1 VTGDANADENFRKFV
16 KGANRF
22 LTFVQNTRNAIEH
35 PTAVNAAHIRDS
47 RLTAEGKV
55 VAPSFALAH
64 IATPQD
70 EVPLLVLM
78 KSAEETV
85 LAIFEL
91 LMAHLCDTD
100 CQGFAGMALWVVP
113 IEEGNRKSRHVGY
126 GYVTKMGD
134 QVVPLTS
141 GSCCIGA
148 VGAPERRLGSCVHI
162 ECSRLV
168 LRSLRAFP
176 TVGQS
181 VLGASSRK
189 IDGCCM

>member
-1 VTGDANADENFRKFV
+1 MRGAEQSLFIVDIEAVTGDANADENFRKFV

-22 LTFVQNTRNAIEH
+22 LTFVLNTRNAIEH
-35 PTAVNAAHIRDS
+35 PTAVNAAHIRDF

-91 LMAHLCDTD
+91 LMAHLCNTH

-113 IEEGNRKSRHVGY
+113 LEEGNRKSRHVGY

-134 QVVPLTS
+134 QVVPL
-141 GSCCIGA
+141 GG
-148 VGAPERRLGSCVHI
+148 
-162 ECSRLV
+162 
-168 LRSLRAFP
+168 
-176 TVGQS
+176 
-181 VLGASSRK
+181 
-189 IDGCCM
+189 